1 MQVLKGA
8 AGPLVQIESHYE
20 ALGGLD
26 MLAAS
31 SGARPFH
38 PQNSLAPGD
47 PSVITSH
54 HRWITA
60 DHW

>member
-47 PSVITSH
+47 PSVVVSD
-54 HRWITA
+54 HR
-60 DHW
+60 